1 GASLGAKAVL
11 WELFSAN
18 PATLKLYVELCAGSP
33 FLSGLLINN
42 PGMVDELLDSLVLN
56 QPRTAA
62 ELRSELTELL
72 RGATDPDP
80 ILHSFQD
87 KEFLRIGVGDLL
99 GMADVRV
106 TTAALSDVADTILNQ
121 VVELVEP
128 EVRAKLGVPQVE
140 ALTPQPPLPGERG
153 GEEKD

>member
-1 GASLGAKAVL
+1 
-11 WELFSAN
+11 
-18 PATLKLYVELCAGSP
+18 
-33 FLSGLLINN
+33 
-42 PGMVDELLDSLVLN
+42 MLN
-56 QPRTAA
+56 QPRTADELHA
-62 ELRSELTELL
+62 ELAELL

-99 GMADVRV
+99 GKADVRV

-128 EVRAKLGVPQVE
+128 AVQEKLG
-140 ALTPQPPLPGERG
+140 TPQSPVVATTGREGEQLCPYVLLGLGKLG
-153 GEEKD
+153 GREISYHSDLDLC

>member
-1 GASLGAKAVL
+1 
-11 WELFSAN
+11 
-18 PATLKLYVELCAGSP
+18 LYVELCAGSP

-99 GMADVRV
+99 GKVDVCA
-106 TTAALSDVADTILNQ
+106 TTAALSDVADTLLQQ
-121 VVELVEP
+121 VIELVEP
-128 EVRAKLGVPQVE
+128 SVVEKYGMPQSVLVATNAPEAERRCPYVLLGLGKLGGRE
-140 ALTPQPPLPGERG
+140 ISYHSDL
-153 GEEKD
+153 D

>member
-1 GASLGAKAVL
+1 ML
-11 WELFSAN
+11 WELFSFN
-18 PATLKLYVELCAGSP
+18 PPSLKLYVELCAGSP
-33 FLSGLLINN
+33 YLSGLLINN
-42 PGMVDELLDSLVLN
+42 PGMTDELLDSLVLN
-56 QPRTAA
+56 QPRTADD
-62 ELRSELTELL
+62 LRAELTELL

-99 GMADVRV
+99 GKADVRL

-128 EVRAKLGVPQVE
+128 GVREKLG
-140 ALTPQPPLPGERG
+140 ALRRTYPPSPPP
-153 GEEKD
+153 